1 MDPIEICERLCFLWL
16 CLFKNRHQILP
27 TAMAKQFFA
36 NVKSVLSGDTLVLSS
51 QNNPNAERTFSL
63 AFVGGPHLKREGDE
77 PFAFQS
83 RDYLRTLTVGKP
95 IQCTVLYTIPSS
107 GREYGHAQLQD
118 GTQLPDE
125 LVKAG
130 WLKVREDAGRKEDSG
145 ETLERLE
152 ALRNLE
158 SQAKNEGKGL
168 WAGAGGVINVHYDI
182 GSIDFDQWKGKTVD
196 GLVERVLSGDR
207 CLVRLKLSETTHLQ
221 AMTLIAG
228 IRTPATERVNQSTGQ
243 TQAAEEFGNEARQFV
258 EQRLLQ
264 RNVKVELAGIG
275 QQGQLIASL
284 LHPRGSIAE
293 FLLADGLA
301 RCNDF
306 HSTLLGSKM
315 AALRAAEKKAQTGKL
330 RLHKDHVA
338 RSAGGGASDMIV
350 SKVMSANTIFV
361 RTKTGEEK
369 RISLSSVR
377 GPRPGE
383 PSEAPFRD
391 DAKEYLRKRL
401 IGKHV
406 RVSVDGSRAGTDD
419 FEARDVATVT
429 EKGKN
434 INLALVSDGWCSV
447 IRHRKDDT
455 DRAPNYDELLAAQEE
470 AKEQKKG
477 MWTSKPPKTKAY
489 IDASESVQ
497 KAKIQLST
505 LSRQKKVPGIVDFCK
520 AGSRFTILIP
530 REGIKI
536 TMVLAGVR
544 APRAPRQGGEKGEPF
559 GQEALDLANRRCN
572 QRDCEIDVYD
582 IDKVGGFIGDL
593 LINRESFAKILV
605 EEGLAQVHQYSA
617 EKAGNAT
624 ELLAAEQ
631 KAKESR
637 KGLWQDWDPSQDNE
651 GEEIATVEAS
661 VESEATDKKAAD
673 YREVVVTNIDSNG
686 RLKIQQ
692 IGSGTS
698 ALEILINEFKKFHLD
713 SLNNRPLSN
722 PPKTGEYVA
731 AKFSADNQWY
741 RARVRSNDR
750 NAKVAEVVYID
761 YGNSERISWS
771 NLRPLDQP
779 QFTVQRLKGQA
790 IDAMLSFIQLPT
802 ATDYFRDAIDFI
814 AEATD
819 GRSLVASFDFVDSK
833 EGISYVTLFDEN
845 ASGSSA
851 TFADSVNKEVVAN
864 GYALIPKKL
873 KTWERGRASED
884 VLNKLREV
892 EAEAKANRRGMWQY
906 GDITED

>member
-1 MDPIEICERLCFLWL
+1 
-16 CLFKNRHQILP
+16 
-27 TAMAKQFFA
+27 MAKQFYA
-36 NVKSVLSGDTLVLSS
+36 NVKSVLSGDTLILASL
-51 QNNPNAERTFSL
+51 NNPNNERTFSL
-63 AFVGGPHLKREGDE
+63 AFVNGPHMRREGDE

-83 RDYLRTLTVGKP
+83 REHLRALTVGKP

-107 GREYGHAQLQD
+107 GREYGYAQLQD
-118 GTQLPDE
+118 GTQIPDE

-130 WLKVREDAGRKEDSG
+130 WLKVREDAGRKEESG
-145 ETLERLE
+145 EVLERLE
-152 ALRNLE
+152 TLRNLE
-158 SQAKNEGKGL
+158 SQAKSEDKGL
-168 WAGAGGVINVHYDI
+168 WAGTGGVIDVQNDI
-182 GSIDFDQWKGKTVD
+182 GSIDFNQWKGKTVD
-196 GLVERVLSGDR
+196 GIVERVLSGDR
-207 CLVRLKLSETTHLQ
+207 CLVRLKLSDKSHLQ
-221 AMTLIAG
+221 VMTLIAG

-264 RNVKVELAGIG
+264 RNVKVELVGIS

-293 FLLADGLA
+293 FLLAEGLA

-315 AALRAAEKKAQTGKL
+315 AALRAAEKKAQAGKL

-338 RSAGGGASDMIV
+338 KASGGGTSDMTV
-350 SKVMSANTIFV
+350 SKVTSADTIFV
-361 RTKTGEEK
+361 RTKTGDEK

-377 GPRPGE
+377 GPRAGE

-391 DAKEYLRKRL
+391 EAKEYLRKKL

-406 RVSVDGSRAGTDD
+406 KVSVDGSKPGSEE

-434 INLALVSDGWCSV
+434 INLGLVQDGWCSV

-470 AKEQKKG
+470 AKEQNKG
-477 MWTSKPPKTKAY
+477 MWSGKPSKAKTYA
-489 IDASESVQ
+489 DASESVQ
-497 KAKIQLST
+497 KAKILVSS

-530 REGIKI
+530 REGVKI

-544 APRAPRQGGEKGEPF
+544 APRAPRSGGENGEPF

-593 LINRESFAKILV
+593 YINRESFAKILV
-605 EEGLAQVHQYSA
+605 EEGLAKVHQYSA

-631 KAKESR
+631 RAKEGR
-637 KGLWQDWDPSQDNE
+637 KGLWQDWDPSQ
-651 GEEIATVEAS
+651 EENDDEEAAPAEAS
-661 VESEATDKKAAD
+661 AESVATDKKAAD

-686 RLKIQQ
+686 KLKIQE
-692 IGSGTS
+692 IGKGTS
-698 ALEILINEFKKFHLD
+698 ALEVMMNEFKKFHLD
-713 SLNNRPLSN
+713 SKNSKPLGN

-731 AKFSADNQWY
+731 AKFSADGQWY

-750 NAKVAEVVYID
+750 TAKVAEVVYID

-779 QFTVQRLKGQA
+779 QFTVQKLKGQA
-790 IDAMLSFIQLPT
+790 FDAVLSFIQLPT

-819 GRSLVASFDFVDSK
+819 GRTLVASFDFVDSK
-833 EGISYVTLFDEN
+833 EGLSYVTLFDEK
-845 ASGSSA
+845 SGGSSS
-851 TFADSVNKEVVAN
+851 TFADSVNKDVVAN
-864 GYALIPKKL
+864 GYAMVPKKL
-873 KTWERGRASED
+873 KAWERGRASEE
-884 VLNKLREV
+884 VLKKLREV
-892 EAEAKANRRGMWQY
+892 EAEAKADRRGMWQY

>member
-1 MDPIEICERLCFLWL
+1 
-16 CLFKNRHQILP
+16 
-27 TAMAKQFFA
+27 MAKSFFA
-36 NVKSVLSGDTLVLSS
+36 NVKSVLSGDTLVLAS

-63 AFVGGPHLKREGDE
+63 AFVDAPRLRREGDE

-83 RDYLRTLTVGKP
+83 RDYLRSLTVGKP
-95 IQCTVLYTIPSS
+95 IQCTILYTVPSS
-107 GREYGHAQLQD
+107 GREYGYAQLKD

-125 LVKAG
+125 LVKSG
-130 WLKVREDAGRKEDSG
+130 WLKVREDAGRKEESED
-145 ETLERLE
+145 TLERLDS
-152 ALRNLE
+152 LRSLE
-158 SQAKNEGKGL
+158 SQAKGEGKGL
-168 WAGAGGVINVHYDI
+168 WAATGGVIEIQNDI
-182 GSIDFDQWKGKTVD
+182 GSVDFNQWKGKTVD

-207 CLVRLKLSETTHLQ
+207 CLVRLKLSDKSHLQ

-228 IRTPATERVNQSTGQ
+228 IRTPTTERVNQSTGQ

-264 RNVKVELAGIG
+264 RDIKVELVGISP
-275 QQGQLIASL
+275 QGQLIASL
-284 LHPRGSIAE
+284 VHPRGSIAE

-315 AALRAAEKKAQTGKL
+315 AALRAAEKKAQAGKL

-338 RSAGGGASDMIV
+338 KATGGGTSDMIV
-350 SKVMSANTIFV
+350 SKVMSADTIFV
-361 RTKTGEEK
+361 RTKTGDDEK

-377 GPRPGE
+377 GPRAGE

-391 DAKEYLRKRL
+391 EAKEYLRKKL

-406 RVSVDGSRAGTDD
+406 KISVDGSKPATDD

-434 INLALVSDGWCSV
+434 INLALVQDGWCSV

-477 MWTSKPPKTKAY
+477 IWSGKASKARTYA
-489 IDASESVQ
+489 DASESVQ
-497 KAKIQLST
+497 KAKLQIST

-530 REGIKI
+530 RESVKI

-544 APRAPRQGGEKGEPF
+544 APRAPRSAGEKGEPF

-593 LINRESFAKILV
+593 YINRESFAKVLV

-624 ELLAAEQ
+624 ELFAAEQ
-631 KAKESR
+631 KAKEGR
-637 KGLWQDWDPSQDNE
+637 KGLWHDWDPSQDENGDE
-651 GEEIATVEAS
+651 DAAPTETPAQT
-661 VESEATDKKAAD
+661 EATDKRASD

-686 RLKIQQ
+686 KFKIQE
-692 IGSGTS
+692 IGKGTS
-698 ALEILINEFKKFHLD
+698 ALEIMMNEFKKFHLD
-713 SLNNRPLSN
+713 SKNNKALAN
-722 PPKTGEYVA
+722 PPKAGEYVA
-731 AKFSADNQWY
+731 AKFSADGQWY
-741 RARVRSNDR
+741 RGRIRSNDR
-750 NAKVAEVVYID
+750 NAKVAEVIYID
-761 YGNSERISWS
+761 YGNSEQIPWS
-771 NLRPLDQP
+771 ALRPLDQP
-779 QFTVQRLKGQA
+779 QFTVQKLKGQA
-790 IDAMLSFIQLPT
+790 IDAVLSFIQLPT
-802 ATDYFRDAIDFI
+802 SADYFQDAIDFL

-819 GRSLVASFDFVDSK
+819 GRTLVASFDFVDPK
-833 EGISYVTLFDEN
+833 EGLSYITLFDEK
-845 ASGSSA
+845 ASGS
-851 TFADSVNKEVVAN
+851 FVDSINKDVVAS
-864 GYALIPKKL
+864 GYAMVPKKL
-873 KTWERGRASED
+873 KAWERGRASEE
-884 VLNKLREV
+884 VLKKLREV
-892 EAEAKANRRGMWQY
+892 EAEAKQNRSGMWQY